1 MLNFRDE
8 ITSHFRGRS
17 PLKWEMPEVSP
28 ALFLKIKK
36 SALIL
41 EKKHSDCVYLWV
53 KFLMWNV
60 VLRDLVENLRK
71 FSQWGFSFVLKI
83 KYLSK
88 CPYSKKSSLPWKIP
102 GCTLHLHSEHSL
114 AFYLIDNSL
123 QALPI
128 F

>member
-60 VLRDLVENLRK
+60 VLRVSSRKSPKIFPVGFFFCVED
-71 FSQWGFSFVLKI
+71 KI
-83 KYLSK
+83 SIEVSWLQEIF
-88 CPYSKKSSLPWKIP
+88 LPWKIP

-123 QALPI
+123 QAMPI